1 MIALKDDFDIIKL
14 NNKAWDKAAK
24 TYDKEFHG
32 KIYTLFNDFCEKLT
46 KGGYILDL
54 GSGTGLPYAKLLI
67 EKGFKVLGIDIS
79 AEMIKIAR
87 KNVPKAKFKE
97 MSMTDL
103 NYKKEFDG
111 IFSSY
116 SMLLLNPLLFKE
128 TAKKIVQALKKGG
141 VFYLCLNGP
150 WVEGTDLNKDVLI
163 EFKGEKMYSRA
174 YSKEEILNVFI
185 PLGMKL
191 LKFNREI
198 ITSETWGKENM
209 NTYIF
214 ISEESYQ
221 K

>member
-1 MIALKDDFDIIKL
+1 MKDDFDIIKL
-14 NNKAWDKAAK
+14 NRKAWDNAAK
-24 TYDKEFHG
+24 SYDKEFHG
-32 KIYTLFNDFCEKLT
+32 KIHTLFDYFCDKLP

-67 EKGFKVLGIDIS
+67 EKGFKVLGIDLS

-97 MSMTDL
+97 ISMTNL
-103 NYKKEFDG
+103 NYKEEFDG

-116 SMLLLNPLLFKE
+116 SMLLLNPQLFKE
-128 TAKKIVQALKKGG
+128 TAKRIVQGLKKGG
-141 VFYLCLNGP
+141 IFYLCINGP
-150 WVEGTDLNKDVLI
+150 WIEGADLDKDVII
-163 EFKGEKMYSRA
+163 EFKGEKMYSRP
-174 YSKEEILNVFI
+174 YSKEEILNIFV

-191 LKFNREI
+191 LKFEKEI

-214 ISEESYQ
+214 RLE
-221 K
+221 